1 MAFSAEC
8 LWPVIIPNGL
18 ICLFKFIIY
27 AGKKINEEK
36 NITSAFSNL
45 YTDQRI
51 EKVCK
56 TLYENG
62 YDIDL
67 IGNDWKERKKWNVLI
82 HFQDRL
88 KSKSLKTAYFEFNWK
103 LYHN

>member
-1 MAFSAEC
+1 MVFSAEC
-8 LWPVIIPNGL
+8 FGRLLFRTGL
-18 ICLFKFIIY
+18 FVYTNLSSY
-27 AGKKINEEK
+27 DRKKNERK
-36 NITSAFSNL
+36 IITSAFSNL

-51 EKVCK
+51 EKVCR

-67 IGNDWKERKKWNVLI
+67 IGNDWKELKKWNVLI
-82 HFQDRL
+82 LFQDRL

-103 LYHN
+103 LYIN